1 MNCLP
6 SVRWLRAFMQPVTY
20 LGVMMLVCIYATLTY
35 LIVED
40 RRTAEVAAI
49 AQSKNLATL
58 FEQLIFRSFKGVDN
72 NIKLVRQFYL
82 LNRSNINLSALL
94 RDSDNQNDL
103 TFQYTIV
110 GPAGFVKASTIGGPD
125 IGFYVGDRR
134 PFVAHSNSKDDQLYI
149 SEPIILHASRRR
161 GLVLTRR
168 LSGDDGSFQGVIA
181 ATIDIA
187 QFEKLYRQINLG
199 DSGFAS
205 LWGTDGVIRVAGANG
220 KLRSDIIGKKYPNA
234 GMFEYL
240 KTSPKKTYWN
250 EPNADVDLERFDHV
264 KRLVSYRKV
273 DGFPLITSVGN
284 SKFEIFKNSRRN
296 ASIYWGITLVL
307 TVGIFI
313 AMGFGA
319 RREWKLNSTTSALA
333 MTGASSRRRS
343 TTCRMAYPWS
353 TLN

>member
-1 MNCLP
+1 M
-6 SVRWLRAFMQPVTY
+6 
-20 LGVMMLVCIYATLTY
+20 
-35 LIVED
+35 D
-40 RRTAEVAAI
+40 R
-49 AQSKNLATL
+49 SK
-58 FEQLIFRSFKGVDN
+58 
-72 NIKLVRQFYL
+72 
-82 LNRSNINLSALL
+82 
-94 RDSDNQNDL
+94 
-103 TFQYTIV
+103 
-110 GPAGFVKASTIGGPD
+110 
-125 IGFYVGDRR
+125 
-134 PFVAHSNSKDDQLYI
+134 
-149 SEPIILHASRRR
+149 
-161 GLVLTRR
+161 
-168 LSGDDGSFQGVIA
+168 GVIA

-205 LWGTDGVIRVAGANG
+205 LWGTDGVIGVAGANG

-333 MTGASSRRRS
+333 MTGGRFAAAIDNMPHGLSMVDAELKLIVSNQRYAAMYGLSAEQTKPDTWLGTVFKARVTGAAPEAAKKYVDKLLVIARNRQPAETITQLPDGRVIAIS
-343 TTCRMAYPWS
+343 HQPMPDGGAVGIHQDITAQKQAELQIWNLAHYDALTGLANRLAFLEELKKAAKRCVENNEHLAVIILDLDRF
-353 TLN
+353 